1 MTGFLLDTNVLS
13 ELRKRLP
20 DPAVEA
26 WMVEHRGGPMF
37 TSALVIGEIRLG
49 VEQVRRRDPA
59 QAERLA
65 EWLLAVKRG
74 YADRILPVT
83 TEIAEAWARL
93 NVPDQLPPIDGL
105 LAATARVHGLTL
117 VTRNTKDVARAGV
130 PVVNPFE
137 SDW

>member
-1 MTGFLLDTNVLS
+1 MGFLLDTNVLS
-13 ELRKRLP
+13 ELRKRRP

-26 WMVEHRGGPMF
+26 WATENQDGPMF
-37 TSALVIGEIRLG
+37 TSSLVIGEIRQG
-49 VEQVRRRDPA
+49 VEQIRRRDRV

-65 EWLLAVKRG
+65 EWLLTVKRG

-83 TEIAEAWARL
+83 TEIAEVWARL
-93 NVPDQLPPIDGL
+93 NVPDPLPPIDGL
-105 LAATARVHGLTL
+105 LAATAKVHGLTL

-137 SDW
+137 SGW